1 MAERRTA
8 IVTAGCVAGALAVTS
23 VAASIAADW
32 TWAGYVSSYTFTN
45 TVIGL
50 ALALCGVMIGWFRPR
65 NPVGVVFLIAGLGHL
80 ISAAL
85 APLSLLALEAG
96 APQPLTQLTAAVV
109 LGAWWVGLPSLF
121 MLALLLFP
129 DGRLPSPRWRVAA
142 WLIVVY
148 TAFSVVLGVMDP
160 VPTAPGEPASVSLFA
175 APAAPHA
182 LLGEINVVVSLAVV
196 VLVVG
201 SLILRYVRG
210 DERMRRQLLWL
221 ILAALA
227 MLVLNLQRWI
237 TGDGPVLLL
246 LSTAFLPI
254 AIAIAIV
261 RYQLL
266 DIRVVLSRA
275 LVYGV
280 VIGVIIAIYAGLV
293 ATLTWSVPGAGDPT
307 VAIVAAVTVA
317 LVFNP
322 LRLFLQRVTA
332 RAFFGTR
339 SDPGETAKTL
349 NEQLR
354 TTPDTV
360 GVIAALR
367 TSLRFPHLAVIGANG
382 EEIASDGTPDPEARS
397 VEIPLFGRGDRV
409 GVLTV
414 TLRPGEQVLHDADRR
429 SLSLVAPLIGM
440 VLREQSLAADLRAAR
455 AQTVEARESERQVLH
470 RDLHDGLGP
479 TLTSAA
485 LRIDAAQNV
494 LDADAGRARAVLTH
508 ARADVSAALAEVRRV
523 VYGLRPIPLD
533 ERGLVGALQE
543 QAEHPAALEVEVT
556 AEALPELSAAT
567 ELAAYRVAIEGI
579 ANANRHSS
587 GSRVVV
593 DLAIEDQALRVTV
606 VDDGIPAPGYQPG
619 VGIRSITERVEEL
632 GGTVSVGPDAHGWR
646 VCALLPLRA

>member
-1 MAERRTA
+1 VAERRTA
-8 IVTAGCVAGALAVTS
+8 IVIAGCAAGALAVTS
-23 VAASIAADW
+23 VAASIAVDW
-32 TWAGYVSSYTFTN
+32 TWSDYVSSYTLTN

-50 ALALCGVMIGWFRPR
+50 ALALCGMMIGWFRPR
-65 NPVGVVFLIAGLGHL
+65 NTVGVIFLIAGLGHL
-80 ISAAL
+80 VSAAL
-85 APLSLLALEAG
+85 TPLSLLALEAG
-96 APQPLTQLTAAVV
+96 APQTLTRLMAAVF
-109 LGAWWVGLPSLF
+109 LGAWWIGLPSLF

-129 DGRLPSPRWRVAA
+129 DGRLPSPRWRVVA
-142 WLIVVY
+142 WLIVAY
-148 TAFSVVLGVMDP
+148 AAFSVVLGVIDP
-160 VPTAPGEPASVSLFA
+160 LPTAPGEPAAISLFA
-175 APAAPHA
+175 APTAPHA
-182 LLGEINVVVSLAVV
+182 ALGVINAIVSLAIVI
-196 VLVVG
+196 LVVG
-201 SLILRYVRG
+201 SLVLRYARG

-221 ILAALA
+221 ILAVLA
-227 MLVLNLQRWI
+227 MLVLNLQRWV

-246 LSTAFLPI
+246 LSAGLLPI

-275 LVYGV
+275 LLYGV
-280 VIGVIIAIYAGLV
+280 LIGVIIAIYAGLV
-293 ATLTWSVPGAGDPT
+293 ATLTWSVPAAGDPT
-307 VAIVAAVTVA
+307 VAIVAAVAVA
-317 LVFNP
+317 LLFNP

-332 RAFFGTR
+332 RAFYGTR

-354 TTPDTV
+354 TTADMA
-360 GVIAALR
+360 GALGALR
-367 TSLRFPHLAVIGANG
+367 ASLRFPHMAVIGADG
-382 EEIASDGTPDPEARS
+382 EEIASDGARDPDARS
-397 VEIPLFGRGDRV
+397 VEIPLFGTGDRA
-409 GVLTV
+409 GALTV
-414 TLRPGEQVLHDADRR
+414 TLRPGEHILHDADRR
-429 SLSLVAPLIGM
+429 SLSLVTPLIGM

-455 AQTVEARESERQVLH
+455 AQTAEARESERQVLH

-494 LDADAGRARAVLTH
+494 LDADADRARAVLTH

-533 ERGLVGALQE
+533 ERGLVRALQE
-543 QAEHPAALEVEVT
+543 QAEHPAALDVEVT
-556 AEALPELSAAT
+556 AEALPELSPAT

-593 DLAIEDQALRVTV
+593 DLAIDDQVLRVTV
-606 VDDGIPAPGYQPG
+606 VDDGMPVPGFTPG

-646 VCALLPLRA
+646 VAALLPLRA

>member
-1 MAERRTA
+1 VAERRTA
-8 IVTAGCVAGALAVTS
+8 ILVAGAAAGALVTTS
-23 VAASIAADW
+23 VATSLAADW
-32 TWAGYVSSYTFTN
+32 TWSDYVSSYTLTN
-45 TVIGL
+45 SVIGV
-50 ALALCGVMIGWFRPR
+50 ALALCGMMIGWFRPHNR
-65 NPVGVVFLIAGLGHL
+65 VGVVFLIAGLGHL

-85 APLSLLALEAG
+85 APLSLLALDAD
-96 APQPLTQLTAAVV
+96 APQILTRLMVSLV

-129 DGRLPSPRWRVAA
+129 DGRLPSPRWRIVA

-148 TAFSVVLGVMDP
+148 AAFSVVLGVIDP
-160 VPTAPGEPASVSLFA
+160 LPFAPGDPGAISLFA
-175 APAAPHA
+175 ASAAPQD
-182 LLGEINVVVSLAVV
+182 LLGGVNVIVSLAIV

-201 SLILRYVRG
+201 SLVLRYRRG

-246 LSTAFLPI
+246 LSAAFLPI

-275 LVYGV
+275 VVYGV
-280 VIGVIIAIYAGLV
+280 LIGVIIAMFAGLV
-293 ATLTWSVPGAGDPT
+293 AALTWSVPAAGDPT
-307 VAIVAAVTVA
+307 VAIVAAVAVA

-354 TTPDTV
+354 TTAGTA
-360 GVIAALR
+360 GAIGALR
-367 TSLRFPHLAVIGANG
+367 ASLRFPHMAVIGANG
-382 EEIASDGTPDPEARS
+382 EEIASDGARDSDARS
-397 VEIPLFGRGDRV
+397 VEIPLFATGDRV
-409 GVLTV
+409 GTLTV
-414 TLRPGEQVLHDADRR
+414 ALRPGEHILHDADRR
-429 SLSLVAPLIGM
+429 SLSLVTPLIGM

-455 AQTVEARESERQVLH
+455 AQTAEARELERQVLH

-494 LDADAGRARAVLTH
+494 LDADADHARAVLTH
-508 ARADVSAALAEVRRV
+508 ARSDVSAALTEVRRV

-543 QAEHPAALEVEVT
+543 QAKHPAALKVEVT
-556 AEALPELSAAT
+556 AEALPELSPAT

-593 DLAIEDQALRVTV
+593 DLAVADQALRVTV
-606 VDDGIPAPGYQPG
+606 LDDGTPVPGFHPG

-632 GGTVSVGPDAHGWR
+632 GGAVTVGPVAHGWR
-646 VCALLPLRA
+646 VDALLPLHT

>member
-8 IVTAGCVAGALAVTS
+8 IVIAGCAAGALAVTS

-32 TWAGYVSSYTFTN
+32 TWADYVSSYTFTN

-50 ALALCGVMIGWFRPR
+50 ALALCGVMIGWYRPR
-65 NPVGVVFLIAGLGHL
+65 NAVGVVFLIAGLGHL

-96 APQPLTQLTAAVV
+96 APQPLTRLMAALV

-129 DGRLPSPRWRVAA
+129 DGRLPSPRWRVVA
-142 WLIVVY
+142 WLIVAY
-148 TAFSVVLGVMDP
+148 AAFSVVLGVMDP
-160 VPTAPGEPASVSLFA
+160 VPTAPGEPAAISLFA

-182 LLGEINVVVSLAVV
+182 LLGDINVIVSLAVV

-261 RYQLL
+261 RHQLL

-280 VIGVIIAIYAGLV
+280 LIGVIIAIYAGLV
-293 ATLTWSVPGAGDPT
+293 AALTWSVPAAGDPT

-322 LRLFLQRVTA
+322 LRLFLQRLTA

-354 TTPDTV
+354 TTPDTA

-367 TSLRFPHLAVIGANG
+367 ASLRFPHLAVIGANG
-382 EEIASDGTPDPEARS
+382 EEIASDGTPDPEARG

-409 GVLTV
+409 GALTV
-414 TLRPGEQVLHDADRR
+414 TLRPGEHILHDADRR

-494 LDADAGRARAVLTH
+494 LDADADRARAALTH

-556 AEALPELSAAT
+556 AEALPELSPAT

-593 DLAIEDQALRVTV
+593 DLAIDDQALRVTV
-606 VDDGIPAPGYQPG
+606 VDDGMPAPGYKPG

-632 GGTVSVGPDAHGWR
+632 GGTVDVGPDAHGWR
-646 VCALLPLRA
+646 VAALLPLRA